1 MTFEAN
7 ENPKNILSALSPEHN
22 QVDEDGLVV
31 QIVQVDLPQFQPSNV
46 LESSAVVEA

>member
-7 ENPKNILSALSPEHN
+7 ENPKNVLSALSQEHN
-22 QVDEDGLVV
+22 HADEDCLMV